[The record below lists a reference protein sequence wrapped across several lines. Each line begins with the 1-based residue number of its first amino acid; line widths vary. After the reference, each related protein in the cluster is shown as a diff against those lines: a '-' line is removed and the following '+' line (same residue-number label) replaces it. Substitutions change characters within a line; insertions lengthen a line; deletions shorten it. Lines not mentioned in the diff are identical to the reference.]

1 MFSKVLVAEDMD
13 DISSGVLTTLK
24 ELGVSEIQ
32 QVQYCDDA
40 ILRIKKA
47 ELDGQPFDLLITD
60 LSFDL
65 DHREQ
70 KIASGDALA
79 AAVKKEFPHI
89 KIIMYSIEDRA
100 QKIRQM
106 IQQLGINA
114 YVSKGRHG
122 LKDLTKSVELVFM
135 DKVYL
140 SDQISHVLHPQQDF
154 EVQEFDLIL
163 MEKLSKG
170 KSQEEISKE
179 LKDKNI
185 SPSSL
190 SSIEKR
196 LNKLKIEFKANN
208 AIHFVAK
215 VKDLGLI

>member
-13 DISSGVLTTLK
+13 DISKGVVETLS

-40 ILRIKKA
+40 ILKIKKA
-47 ELDGQPFDLLITD
+47 ELDGQPFQLLITD
-60 LSFDL
+60 LSFNK
-65 DHREQ
+65 DHRTQ
-70 KIASGDALA
+70 KITSGDALA
-79 AAVKKEFPHI
+79 EQIKRDYPHI
-89 KIIMYSIEDRA
+89 KVIMYSIEDRA
-100 QKIRQM
+100 QKVRQM
-106 IQQLGINA
+106 IRQLGINA
-114 YVSKGRHG
+114 YVCKGRHG
-122 LKDLTKSVELVFM
+122 LKDLAKSVEQVFM

-140 SDQISHVLHPQQDF
+140 SDHISHALHPQQDF

-163 MEKLSKG
+163 LEKLSKG
-170 KSQEEISKE
+170 KSQEEISTE
-179 LKDKNI
+179 LKDNNI

-208 AIHFVAK
+208 AIHLVAK

>member
-13 DISSGVLTTLK
+13 DISKGVVGTLT

-40 ILRIKKA
+40 ILKIKKA
-47 ELDGQPFDLLITD
+47 ELDKKPFQLLITD
-60 LSFDL
+60 LSFNKDY
-65 DHREQ
+65 RAQ
-70 KIASGDALA
+70 KITSGDALA
-79 AAVKKEFPHI
+79 ELIKRDYPHI
-89 KIIMYSIEDRA
+89 KVIMYSIEDRA
-100 QKIRQM
+100 QKVRQM

-114 YVSKGRHG
+114 YVCKGRHG
-122 LKDLTKSVELVFM
+122 LKDLAKSVEQVFM
-135 DKVYL
+135 NKVYL
-140 SDQISHVLHPQQDF
+140 SDHISHALNPQQEF

-163 MEKLSKG
+163 LEKLSKG
-170 KSQEEISKE
+170 KSQEEISTE
-179 LKDKNI
+179 LKQNNL

-208 AIHFVAK
+208 AIHLVAK

>member
-208 AIHFVAK
+208 AIHLVAK

>member
-1 MFSKVLVAEDMD
+1 MFNKVLVAEDMD
-13 DISSGVLTTLK
+13 DIGKGVFTTLK
-24 ELGVSEIQ
+24 ELGVSDIQ

-47 ELDGQPFDLLITD
+47 EIDGQPFDLLITD
-60 LSFDL
+60 LSFDA

-70 KIASGDALA
+70 KIVSGDALA
-79 AAVKKEFPHI
+79 ELVKKDFPHI

-122 LKDLTKSVELVFM
+122 LKDLAKSVEQVFLG
-135 DKVYL
+135 KVYL
-140 SDQISHVLHPQQDF
+140 SDHISHALHPQQDF

-163 MEKLSKG
+163 MEKLAKG
-170 KSQEEISKE
+170 KSQEEISQE
-179 LKDKNI
+179 LKNNNI

-208 AIHFVAK
+208 AIHLVAK

>member
-13 DISSGVLTTLK
+13 DISKGVLGALS

-40 ILRIKKA
+40 ILKIKKA
-47 ELDGQPFDLLITD
+47 ELDNQPFQLLITD
-60 LSFDL
+60 LSFNI
-65 DHREQ
+65 DHRSQ
-70 KIASGDALA
+70 KITSGDALA
-79 AAVKKEFPHI
+79 EVI
-89 KIIMYSIEDRA
+89 KREYPYIRIIMYSIEDRA
-100 QKIRQM
+100 QKVREM

-114 YVSKGRHG
+114 YVCKGRHG
-122 LKDLTKSVELVFM
+122 LKDLAKSVEQVFM
-135 DKVYL
+135 NKVYL
-140 SDQISHVLHPQQDF
+140 SDHISHALRPQQEF

-163 MEKLSKG
+163 LEKLSRG
-170 KSQEEISKE
+170 KSQEEISTEFKHN
-179 LKDKNI
+179 NI

-208 AIHFVAK
+208 AIHLVAK

>member
-1 MFSKVLVAEDMD
+1 MFGKVLVAEDMD
-13 DISSGVLTTLK
+13 DISKGVLSTLT

-40 ILRIKKA
+40 ILKIKKA
-47 ELDGQPFDLLITD
+47 ELDEQPFQLLITD
-60 LSFDL
+60 LSFSL
-65 DHREQ
+65 DHRSQ

-79 AAVKKEFPHI
+79 ELIKKDYPEI

-100 QKIRQM
+100 QKVRHM
-106 IQQLGINA
+106 IQQIGINA
-114 YVSKGRHG
+114 YVCKGRHG
-122 LKDLTKSVELVFM
+122 LKDLAKAIEQVFM
-135 DKVYL
+135 NKTYL
-140 SDQISHVLHPQQDF
+140 SEHISRALHPQQEF
-154 EVQEFDLIL
+154 EVQEFDLVL
-163 MEKLSKG
+163 LEKLSLG
-170 KSQEEISKE
+170 KSQEEISTE
-179 LKDKNI
+179 LKNNNI

-208 AIHFVAK
+208 AIHLVAK

>member
-13 DISSGVLTTLK
+13 DISSGVLTTIK

-208 AIHFVAK
+208 AIHLVAK

>member
-47 ELDGQPFDLLITD
+47 ELDGKPFDLLITD
-60 LSFDL
+60 LSFDI

-79 AAVKKEFPHI
+79 TAVKKEFPHI

-208 AIHFVAK
+208 AIHLVAK

>member
-13 DISSGVLTTLK
+13 DINKGIASTLN
-24 ELGVSEIQ
+24 ELGVSDIH

-40 ILRIKKA
+40 ILKIKKA
-47 ELDGQPFDLLITD
+47 ELDNQPFQLLITD
-60 LSFDL
+60 LSFNI
-65 DHREQ
+65 DHRSQ
-70 KIASGDALA
+70 KITSGDALA
-79 AAVKKEFPHI
+79 EVI
-89 KIIMYSIEDRA
+89 KREYPYIRIIMYSIEDRA
-100 QKIRQM
+100 QKVREM

-114 YVSKGRHG
+114 YVCKGRHG
-122 LKDLTKSVELVFM
+122 LKDLAKSVEQVFM
-135 DKVYL
+135 NKVYL
-140 SDQISHVLHPQQDF
+140 SDHISHALRPQQEF

-163 MEKLSKG
+163 LEKLSRG
-170 KSQEEISKE
+170 KSQEEISTEFKHN
-179 LKDKNI
+179 NI

-208 AIHFVAK
+208 AIHLVAK

>member
-60 LSFDL
+60 LSFDI

-79 AAVKKEFPHI
+79 TAVKKEFPHI

-208 AIHFVAK
+208 AIHLVAK